1 MTTWLK
7 LQEASIQRFERVKKI
22 NIVIDKLKRWKQIED
37 FPSFNEVFQ
46 KILLD
51 IPTITVEEQLNR
63 YARGLK
69 TYIWKELCTKECT
82 SLGELMHDA
91 ERVERAHRSFGRT
104 APKL

>member
-22 NIVIDKLKRWKQIED
+22 NIAIDKLKRWKQIED